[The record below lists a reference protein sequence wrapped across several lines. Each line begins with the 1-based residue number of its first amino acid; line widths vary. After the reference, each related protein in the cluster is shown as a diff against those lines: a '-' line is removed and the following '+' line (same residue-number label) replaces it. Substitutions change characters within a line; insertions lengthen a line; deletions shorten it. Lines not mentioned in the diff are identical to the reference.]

1 VAGFVDVLLRGLA
14 LCGQAVAI
22 GGVFFVLLVL
32 RPTVSDGASVRPR
45 LAKSLVLT
53 AIGAAVVAAAQALS
67 LAVQLFVLS
76 DPGSGVPF
84 AEVASTSFFRAGLVR
99 IVACVSIVISCLVLA
114 RRPEGRGWWLAL
126 AAFTLLL
133 ATGSAWTSHA
143 AGRIGP
149 RAMLL
154 VLDALHQLAA
164 GVWIGGLLHLTVVA
178 SSRADSGWSAAML
191 KRFSTMSF
199 ASVVALVV
207 AGAGLSLGYVD
218 GTGALFGTSYGSMII
233 TKAAVLVGLVALGA
247 ANFFVVRR
255 LPEGAAA
262 ALPRLRRFVEI
273 EFGLGATV
281 MFIAA
286 SLTSLPPAVDVTA
299 DRASLAEVSV
309 RFQPRWPALTSPDIA
324 DMPVDDRNAPRT
336 DADRAWS
343 EFNHHWA
350 GIFVLIMGLLALVHS
365 TGQARWARH
374 WPLVFLGLAGFM
386 LVRNDP
392 GAWPL
397 GPLGFWESMLYP
409 EVLQHRMFVVLV
421 VGFGVFEWLVRT
433 DRVRLHGAA
442 LVFPLLCAV
451 GGGLLLT
458 HSHAGLNLKQEYLV
472 EVTHV
477 PLGILAMVTGWARW
491 LELRLPPP
499 ASRLPGRIWPIAFTL
514 VGMALLFYRES

>member
-14 LCGQAVAI
+14 LCGQAIAI
-22 GGVFFVLLVL
+22 GGVFFALILL
-32 RPTVSDGASVRPR
+32 RPTLSDGAPAGRR
-45 LAKSLVLT
+45 LTKSLILT
-53 AIGAAVVAAAQALS
+53 AIGAAAVAGAQTLS
-67 LAVQLFVLS
+67 LAVQLLVLS
-76 DPGSGVPF
+76 DASTGVPF

-99 IVACVSIVISCLVLA
+99 IVACVGIVLVCAVLA
-114 RRPEGRGWWLAL
+114 RRPEAQGRWIALTAL
-126 AAFTLLL
+126 AILLG
-133 ATGSAWTSHA
+133 TGSAWTSHA
-143 AGRIGP
+143 AGRLGP
-149 RAMLL
+149 RAGLL
-154 VLDALHQLAA
+154 VLDGLHQLAA
-164 GVWIGGLLHLTVVA
+164 GVWIGGLLHLTVAGSSRTNPA
-178 SSRADSGWSAAML
+178 SSVPLL
-191 KRFSTMSF
+191 KRFSTMSL
-199 ASVVALVV
+199 ASVVVLVV
-207 AGAGLSLGYVD
+207 AGVGLTLAYVD
-218 GTGALFGTSYGSMII
+218 GPGALFGTSYGSMIL
-233 TKAAVLVGLVALGA
+233 TKGAVLAGLVALGA
-247 ANFFVVRR
+247 ANFFAVRR
-255 LPEGAAA
+255 LREGVPS

-286 SLTSLPPAVDVTA
+286 SLTSLPPAVDVTT

-309 RFQPRWPALTSPDIA
+309 RFQPRWPALTSPTITDL
-324 DMPVDDRNAPRT
+324 PVDDRNAPRT

-350 GIFVLIMGLLALVHS
+350 GIFVLAMGLMALAHA
-365 TGQARWARH
+365 TGRARWARH

-409 EVLQHRMFVVLV
+409 EVLQHRIFVLLV
-421 VGFGVFEWLVRT
+421 VAFGVFEWLVRT

-477 PLGILAMVTGWARW
+477 PLGILAMVTGWSRW
-491 LELRLPPP
+491 LELRLPPS
-499 ASRLPGRIWPIAFTL
+499 ASRLPGRIWPLAFTL
-514 VGMALLFYRES
+514 VGMALILYRES